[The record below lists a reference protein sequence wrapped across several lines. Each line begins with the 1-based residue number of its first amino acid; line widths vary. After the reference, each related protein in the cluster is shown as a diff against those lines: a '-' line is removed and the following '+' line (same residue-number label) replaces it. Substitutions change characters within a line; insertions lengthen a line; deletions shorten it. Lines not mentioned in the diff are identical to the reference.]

1 MTRYFKN
8 GAPAQFKCEN
18 CRRKKILCSPPRFS
32 ATPLECEPC
41 KTTGIRCGGY
51 TKRSKRKSS
60 GQQDG
65 RNARFSTP
73 PNSQLLSPPD
83 TRSTTGGNVRSRD
96 IAAQGDTS
104 PSRRA
109 PAPIRRM
116 NWDHQDLFNA
126 TNLLQLARIE
136 LSVLQ
141 RQRQRL
147 VDLFIQIPEIPI
159 LKSRSEYVEDMA
171 RAIQSHCSEQLATIP
186 QRSADYVLLQQARSS
201 TASGHLGLSFGVPSS
216 SDQNADAEVN
226 TLDERLNNDDSGSA
240 LIALAQAISQSRN
253 GLSKAN
259 LKKLHSLGEAF
270 SKVIPSIEEKFGVK
284 APLSF
289 KTEVKESL
297 LPILICGSWD
307 CEVESET
314 FVDFSFLWNWIRSP
328 LCKLLDEDADLLWL
342 QDRKE
347 VVRQCFAQNWTLDRH
362 DEFGHTFLHNALL
375 VNRQERSA
383 IFNKRQNWI
392 LDSLSQ
398 RSLMHYAA
406 ALGDENVCRALGFG
420 NGTLK
425 DSYKRPPIFYA
436 IQKRHLSLAEILA
449 EEL

>member
-83 TRSTTGGNVRSRD
+83 TRSTTGGNARSRD
-96 IAAQGDTS
+96 IAAQRDTS

-116 NWDHQDLFNA
+116 NWDHQDL
-126 TNLLQLARIE
+126 IE
-136 LSVLQ
+136 LNVLQ
-141 RQRQRL
+141 RQQQRL
-147 VDLFIQIPEIPI
+147 VDLFVQIPEIPI
-159 LKSRSEYVEDMA
+159 LKSRSEFVEDMA
-171 RAIQSHCSEQLATIP
+171 KAIQSHCSARLATTP
-186 QRSADYVLLQQARSS
+186 RRSADYVLLQQARSS
-201 TASGHLGLSFGVPSS
+201 AASSHLGLSFGVPPSP
-216 SDQNADAEVN
+216 DQNADAEVN
-226 TLDERLNNDDSGSA
+226 TLDERLDNDDSGSA
-240 LIALAQAISQSRN
+240 LLALARSISQSRS
-253 GLSKAN
+253 GLSRAN
-259 LKKLHSLGEAF
+259 LRKIRSLGETF
-270 SKVIPSIEEKFGVK
+270 SKLIPSIEEKFGVK

-307 CEVESET
+307 CDVESET
-314 FVDFSFLWNWIRSP
+314 FVDLSFLWNWIRSP

-347 VVRQCFAQNWTLDRH
+347 VVRQCVAQNWTLDRH
-362 DEFGHTFLHNALL
+362 DEFGHTFFHNALL
-375 VNRQERSA
+375 VNRQERSV
-383 IFNKRQNWI
+383 IFNQRQNRI

-425 DSYKRPPIFYA
+425 DLYKRPPVFYA

>member
-41 KTTGIRCGGY
+41 ITTGIQCGGY

-83 TRSTTGGNVRSRD
+83 TRLATGGNARSRD

-116 NWDHQDLFNA
+116 NWDHQDLFDA

-136 LSVLQ
+136 LNVLQ

-147 VDLFIQIPEIPI
+147 VDLFVQIPEIPI
-159 LKSRSEYVEDMA
+159 LKSRSEFVEDMA
-171 RAIQSHCSEQLATIP
+171 KAIQSHCSARLATTP
-186 QRSADYVLLQQARSS
+186 RRSADYVLLQQARSS
-201 TASGHLGLSFGVPSS
+201 AASSHLGLSFGIPLSPN
-216 SDQNADAEVN
+216 QNPDAEVG
-226 TLDERLNNDDSGSA
+226 TLDERLNNVDSGSA
-240 LIALAQAISQSRN
+240 LIALARSISQSPS

-259 LKKLHSLGEAF
+259 LRKMRSLGEAF
-270 SKVIPSIEEKFGVK
+270 SKVIPSIEGRFGVK

-297 LPILICGSWD
+297 LPVLICGSWD
-307 CEVESET
+307 CDFESET

-347 VVRQCFAQNWTLDRH
+347 VVRQCVAQNWTLERH
-362 DEFGHTFLHNALL
+362 DEFGHTFFHNALL
-375 VNRQERSA
+375 VSRLERSA
-383 IFNKRQNWI
+383 IFNMGQNLI
-392 LDSLSQ
+392 LDSLSR

-425 DSYKRPPIFYA
+425 DSYKRPPVFYA
-436 IQKRHLSLAEILA
+436 IQKRHLNLAEILA